1 MSSLRSNLFLVALGL
16 SMLGLVMVYSATYSE
31 VGTDFLFVRIGH
43 MVLGVAVF
51 FLASRVR
58 YTAWRRYAPALYL
71 IVLVGL
77 VLVLVPGI
85 GTQINGAR
93 RWLDLGPMSLQPA
106 EFAKLAAILT
116 LSCAVARLPHGS
128 GLPVK
133 PLLAVGVLFVLVFL
147 EPDFG
152 TSVVLLAGVAGTL
165 WASELRTRDL
175 VLSGLLG
182 LVAVAGMMVLEPYR
196 RERFLTFLDPWAAAD
211 GSGYQVVQS
220 MVAIKAGGFFG
231 SGAGSGGQ
239 GPYVPELGT
248 DMIFALIGEELG
260 LIGMVVVIA
269 AFGFIALA
277 GRPEPRQAVRGA
289 AGREGHDEAEGAWR
303 LRASGERQHERGGEE
318 GASRGHSRSP
328 QMARSEK
335 PSAAKS
341 PARSGASPAL
351 KNSSSCGGGAALVP
365 LSMACAWPRWWMSC
379 WKRCSKSRS
388 IRSCWTRSP
397 RCTATMRER
406 PAASSDSTTA
416 MSRRSTSPCAVRSA
430 ATSAQGSGSAQ
441 AAGPSVPPSMAST

>member
-31 VGTDFLFVRIGH
+31 VGTDFLFVRICH
-43 MVLGVAVF
+43 MVLGVAAF
-51 FLASRVR
+51 FVASRVR
-58 YTAWRRYAPALYL
+58 YTSWRRYAPALYL

-93 RWLDLGPMSLQPA
+93 RWLDLGPMSIQPA
-106 EFAKLAAILT
+106 EFAKLAAILV
-116 LSCAVARLPHGS
+116 LSCAVSRLPHGS

-133 PLLAVGVLFVLVFL
+133 PLVAVGALFILVFV

-152 TSVVLLAGVAGTL
+152 TSVVLLSGAAGTL

-175 VLSGLLG
+175 VLSGLIG
-182 LVAVAGMMVLEPYR
+182 LVAVTGMMVLEPYR

-231 SGAGSGGQ
+231 SGAGSGGH

-260 LIGMVVVIA
+260 LIGMVVVIS

-277 GRPEPRQAVRGA
+277 GLRIAMNAPSVMARCVAAGLTTMLIAQATFNIGAAMVVLPLAGMTLPFVSYGGSSLLVCFAAVGILYRISEDSERATEIKHTADPDRRRRHGRARYPRAVRG
-289 AGREGHDEAEGAWR
+289 G
-303 LRASGERQHERGGEE
+303 
-318 GASRGHSRSP
+318 
-328 QMARSEK
+328 
-335 PSAAKS
+335 
-341 PARSGASPAL
+341 
-351 KNSSSCGGGAALVP
+351 
-365 LSMACAWPRWWMSC
+365 
-379 WKRCSKSRS
+379 
-388 IRSCWTRSP
+388 
-397 RCTATMRER
+397 
-406 PAASSDSTTA
+406 
-416 MSRRSTSPCAVRSA
+416 
-430 ATSAQGSGSAQ
+430 
-441 AAGPSVPPSMAST
+441 

>member
-1 MSSLRSNLFLVALGL
+1 MSSLRANLFLVALGL
-16 SMLGLVMVYSATYSE
+16 SLLGLVMVYSATYGE

-43 MVLGVAVF
+43 MVLGVAAF
-51 FLASRVR
+51 FVASRVR

-71 IVLVGL
+71 IVLLGLIL
-77 VLVLVPGI
+77 VLIPGI

-93 RWLDLGPMSLQPA
+93 RWLDLGPMSIQPA
-106 EFAKLAAILT
+106 EFAKLAAILV

-133 PLLAVGVLFVLVFL
+133 PLIAVGVLFMLVFV

-165 WASELRTRDL
+165 WVSELRTRDL
-175 VLSGLLG
+175 VLSGLGG

-277 GRPEPRQAVRGA
+277 GLRIAMNAPSVMARCVAAGLTTMLIAQATFNIGAAMVVLPLAGMTLPFVSYGGSSLLVCFAAVGILYRISEDSERAREIKQSAAGPDRRRRHGGARYPRAVRG
-289 AGREGHDEAEGAWR
+289 R
-303 LRASGERQHERGGEE
+303 
-318 GASRGHSRSP
+318 
-328 QMARSEK
+328 
-335 PSAAKS
+335 
-341 PARSGASPAL
+341 
-351 KNSSSCGGGAALVP
+351 
-365 LSMACAWPRWWMSC
+365 
-379 WKRCSKSRS
+379 
-388 IRSCWTRSP
+388 
-397 RCTATMRER
+397 
-406 PAASSDSTTA
+406 
-416 MSRRSTSPCAVRSA
+416 
-430 ATSAQGSGSAQ
+430 
-441 AAGPSVPPSMAST
+441 

>member
-16 SMLGLVMVYSATYSE
+16 SMLGLVMVYSATYGE

-43 MVLGVAVF
+43 MVLGVAAF
-51 FLASRVR
+51 FVASRVR

-71 IVLVGL
+71 VVLVGL

-93 RWLDLGPMSLQPA
+93 RWIDLGPMSIQPA
-106 EFAKLAAILT
+106 EFAKLAAILV

-128 GLPVK
+128 GLPIK
-133 PLLAVGVLFVLVFL
+133 PLVAVGVLFVLVFV

-152 TSVVLLAGVAGTL
+152 TSVVLLSGVAGTL

-175 VLSGLLG
+175 VLSGLVG
-182 LVAVAGMMVLEPYR
+182 SVAVAGMMVLEPYR

-231 SGAGSGGQ
+231 SGPGSGGQ
-239 GPYVPELGT
+239 GTYVPELGT

-260 LIGMVVVIA
+260 LVGMVIVIA

-277 GRPEPRQAVRGA
+277 GLRIAMNAPSVMARCVAAGLTTMLIAQATFNIGATMVILPLAGMTLPFVSYGGSSLLVCFAAVGILYRISEDSERAREIKHTADPDRRRRHGGARYPRAVRG
-289 AGREGHDEAEGAWR
+289 G
-303 LRASGERQHERGGEE
+303 
-318 GASRGHSRSP
+318 
-328 QMARSEK
+328 
-335 PSAAKS
+335 
-341 PARSGASPAL
+341 
-351 KNSSSCGGGAALVP
+351 
-365 LSMACAWPRWWMSC
+365 
-379 WKRCSKSRS
+379 
-388 IRSCWTRSP
+388 
-397 RCTATMRER
+397 
-406 PAASSDSTTA
+406 
-416 MSRRSTSPCAVRSA
+416 
-430 ATSAQGSGSAQ
+430 
-441 AAGPSVPPSMAST
+441 

>member
-43 MVLGVAVF
+43 MLLGVAAF

-106 EFAKLAAILT
+106 EFAKLAAILI

-175 VLSGLLG
+175 VVSGLLG

-277 GRPEPRQAVRGA
+277 GLRIAMNAPSVMARCVAVGLTTMLITQATFNIGAAMVILPLAGMTLPFVSYGGSSLLVCFAAVGILYRISEDSERATEIKPTADPDRRRRHGRARYPRAVRG
-289 AGREGHDEAEGAWR
+289 G
-303 LRASGERQHERGGEE
+303 
-318 GASRGHSRSP
+318 
-328 QMARSEK
+328 
-335 PSAAKS
+335 
-341 PARSGASPAL
+341 
-351 KNSSSCGGGAALVP
+351 
-365 LSMACAWPRWWMSC
+365 
-379 WKRCSKSRS
+379 
-388 IRSCWTRSP
+388 
-397 RCTATMRER
+397 
-406 PAASSDSTTA
+406 
-416 MSRRSTSPCAVRSA
+416 
-430 ATSAQGSGSAQ
+430 
-441 AAGPSVPPSMAST
+441 

>member
-31 VGTDFLFVRIGH
+31 VGTDFLFIRIGH
-43 MVLGVAVF
+43 MVLGVAAF
-51 FLASRVR
+51 FVASRVR

-77 VLVLVPGI
+77 VLVLIPNV

-93 RWLDLGPMSLQPA
+93 RWLDLGPMSIQPA
-106 EFAKLAAILT
+106 EFAKLAAILV
-116 LSCAVARLPHGS
+116 LSCAIARLPLGS

-133 PLLAVGVLFVLVFL
+133 PLVAVGVLFILVFV

-152 TSVVLLAGVAGTL
+152 TSVVLLAGIAGTL
-165 WASELRTRDL
+165 WASELRTGDL
-175 VLSGLLG
+175 VLSGLVG
-182 LVAVAGMMVLEPYR
+182 LVAVTGMMVLEPYR
-196 RERFLTFLDPWAAAD
+196 RERFLTFLDPWAATD

-248 DMIFALIGEELG
+248 DMIFTLIGEELG

-277 GRPEPRQAVRGA
+277 GLRIAMNAPSVMARCVAAGLTTMLIAQATFNIGAAMVVLPLAGMTLPFVSYGGSSLLVCFAAVGILYRISEDSERAREIKHTADPDRRRRHGRARYPRAVRG
-289 AGREGHDEAEGAWR
+289 G
-303 LRASGERQHERGGEE
+303 
-318 GASRGHSRSP
+318 
-328 QMARSEK
+328 
-335 PSAAKS
+335 
-341 PARSGASPAL
+341 
-351 KNSSSCGGGAALVP
+351 
-365 LSMACAWPRWWMSC
+365 
-379 WKRCSKSRS
+379 
-388 IRSCWTRSP
+388 
-397 RCTATMRER
+397 
-406 PAASSDSTTA
+406 
-416 MSRRSTSPCAVRSA
+416 
-430 ATSAQGSGSAQ
+430 
-441 AAGPSVPPSMAST
+441 

>member
-31 VGTDFLFVRIGH
+31 VGTDFLFERIGH
-43 MVLGVAVF
+43 MVLGVAAF
-51 FLASRVR
+51 FVASRVR
-58 YTAWRRYAPALYL
+58 YTAWRKYAPALYL

-77 VLVLVPGI
+77 VLVLIPGI

-93 RWLDLGPMSLQPA
+93 RWLDLGPMSIQPA
-106 EFAKLAAILT
+106 EFAKLAAILV
-116 LSCAVARLPHGS
+116 LGCAVARLPHGS

-133 PLLAVGVLFVLVFL
+133 PLVAVGVLFILVLV

-152 TSVVLLAGVAGTL
+152 TSVVLLLGVAGTL

-175 VLSGLLG
+175 MLSGLVG

-277 GRPEPRQAVRGA
+277 GLRIAMNASSVMARCVAAGLTTMLIAQATFNIGAAMVVLPLAGMTLPFVSYGGSSLLVCFAAVGILYRISEDSERAREIKHTADPDRRRRHGRARYPRAVRG
-289 AGREGHDEAEGAWR
+289 G
-303 LRASGERQHERGGEE
+303 
-318 GASRGHSRSP
+318 
-328 QMARSEK
+328 
-335 PSAAKS
+335 
-341 PARSGASPAL
+341 
-351 KNSSSCGGGAALVP
+351 
-365 LSMACAWPRWWMSC
+365 
-379 WKRCSKSRS
+379 
-388 IRSCWTRSP
+388 
-397 RCTATMRER
+397 
-406 PAASSDSTTA
+406 
-416 MSRRSTSPCAVRSA
+416 
-430 ATSAQGSGSAQ
+430 
-441 AAGPSVPPSMAST
+441 

>member
-31 VGTDFLFVRIGH
+31 VGTEYLFERSGH
-43 MVLGVAVF
+43 MILGVAA
-51 FLASRVR
+51 FLVASRVR
-58 YTAWRRYAPALYL
+58 YTAWRRYAPTLYL
-71 IVLVGL
+71 VVLVGL

-93 RWLDLGPMSLQPA
+93 RWLDLGPMSIQPA
-106 EFAKLAAILT
+106 EFAKLAAILI
-116 LSCAVARLPHGS
+116 LSCSLARLPHGS

-133 PLLAVGVLFVLVFL
+133 PLLAVGVLFGLVLV

-152 TSVVLLAGVAGTL
+152 TSVVLLSGVAGTL
-165 WASELRTRDL
+165 LASELRTRDL
-175 VLSGLLG
+175 VLSGLVG

-231 SGAGSGGQ
+231 SGPGSGGQ

-277 GRPEPRQAVRGA
+277 GLKIAMNAPTVMARCVAAGLTTMLIAQATFNIGAAMVILPLAGMTLPFVSYGGSSLLVCFAAVGILYRISEDSERAREIKHTAGPDRRRRHGGARYPRAVRG
-289 AGREGHDEAEGAWR
+289 G
-303 LRASGERQHERGGEE
+303 
-318 GASRGHSRSP
+318 
-328 QMARSEK
+328 
-335 PSAAKS
+335 
-341 PARSGASPAL
+341 
-351 KNSSSCGGGAALVP
+351 
-365 LSMACAWPRWWMSC
+365 
-379 WKRCSKSRS
+379 
-388 IRSCWTRSP
+388 
-397 RCTATMRER
+397 
-406 PAASSDSTTA
+406 
-416 MSRRSTSPCAVRSA
+416 
-430 ATSAQGSGSAQ
+430 
-441 AAGPSVPPSMAST
+441 

>member
-43 MVLGVAVF
+43 MVLGVAAF

-106 EFAKLAAILT
+106 EFAKLAAILI

-175 VLSGLLG
+175 VVSGLLG

-277 GRPEPRQAVRGA
+277 GLRIAMNAPSVMARCVAVGLTTMLITQATFNIGAAMVILPLAGMTLPFVSYGGSSLLVCFAAVGILYRISEDSERATEIKPTADPDRRRRHGRARYPRAVRG
-289 AGREGHDEAEGAWR
+289 G
-303 LRASGERQHERGGEE
+303 
-318 GASRGHSRSP
+318 
-328 QMARSEK
+328 
-335 PSAAKS
+335 
-341 PARSGASPAL
+341 
-351 KNSSSCGGGAALVP
+351 
-365 LSMACAWPRWWMSC
+365 
-379 WKRCSKSRS
+379 
-388 IRSCWTRSP
+388 
-397 RCTATMRER
+397 
-406 PAASSDSTTA
+406 
-416 MSRRSTSPCAVRSA
+416 
-430 ATSAQGSGSAQ
+430 
-441 AAGPSVPPSMAST
+441 

>member
-1 MSSLRSNLFLVALGL
+1 MSSLRSNLFLAALGL
-16 SMLGLVMVYSATYSE
+16 SLLGVVMVYSATYSE
-31 VGTDFLFVRIGH
+31 VGTDFLFIRIGH
-43 MVLGVAVF
+43 MVLGVAAF

-58 YTAWRRYAPALYL
+58 YTAWRTYAPAMYL
-71 IVLVGL
+71 IVVVGL
-77 VLVLVPGI
+77 VVVLVPGI

-106 EFAKLAAILT
+106 EFAKLAAILI

-133 PLLAVGVLFVLVFL
+133 PLVAVGVLFVLVFV

-175 VLSGLLG
+175 VVSGLLG

-277 GRPEPRQAVRGA
+277 GLRIAMNAPSVMARCVAAGLTTMLIAQATFNIGAAMVVLPLAGMTLPFVSYGGSSLLVCFAAVGILYRISEDSERATEIKPTADPDRRRRHGRARYPRAVRG
-289 AGREGHDEAEGAWR
+289 G
-303 LRASGERQHERGGEE
+303 
-318 GASRGHSRSP
+318 
-328 QMARSEK
+328 
-335 PSAAKS
+335 
-341 PARSGASPAL
+341 
-351 KNSSSCGGGAALVP
+351 
-365 LSMACAWPRWWMSC
+365 
-379 WKRCSKSRS
+379 
-388 IRSCWTRSP
+388 
-397 RCTATMRER
+397 
-406 PAASSDSTTA
+406 
-416 MSRRSTSPCAVRSA
+416 
-430 ATSAQGSGSAQ
+430 
-441 AAGPSVPPSMAST
+441 